1 MEIVP
6 TLGLFFFAALLE
18 IGGGCLVWKW
28 LRNHKGKILGLVGA
42 LILFSYGIIMTLQPA
57 DFGKV
62 YASYGGIFVVSS
74 IIWGNFVDKKKP
86 DRFEIIGSVVV
97 LFGVFVMFYFVK
109 PNVSFGNSFKN
120 CFFNSGVTIGPFFS
134 IDVNTSLNPLEFFSG
149 RLHELKNIGMINVK
163 VSNNGTVFKVTT
175 PS

>member
-1 MEIVP
+1 MELVP

-18 IGGGCLVWKW
+18 IGGGYLVWKW

-42 LILFSYGIIMTLQPA
+42 LILFSYGIIMTLQPE

-74 IIWGNFVDKKKP
+74 IIWGYYVDKKKP

-97 LFGVFVMFYFVK
+97 LFGVMVMFYF
-109 PNVSFGNSFKN
+109 P
-120 CFFNSGVTIGPFFS
+120 
-134 IDVNTSLNPLEFFSG
+134 
-149 RLHELKNIGMINVK
+149 R
-163 VSNNGTVFKVTT
+163 
-175 PS
+175 

>member
-1 MEIVP
+1 MELVP

-18 IGGGCLVWKW
+18 IGGGYLVWKW

-74 IIWGNFVDKKKP
+74 IIWGYYVDKKKP

-97 LFGVFVMFYFVK
+97 LFGVMVMFYF
-109 PNVSFGNSFKN
+109 P
-120 CFFNSGVTIGPFFS
+120 
-134 IDVNTSLNPLEFFSG
+134 
-149 RLHELKNIGMINVK
+149 R
-163 VSNNGTVFKVTT
+163 
-175 PS
+175 

>member
-1 MEIVP
+1 MELVS

-18 IGGGCLVWKW
+18 IGGGYLVWKW

-74 IIWGNFVDKKKP
+74 IIWGYYVDKKKP
-86 DRFEIIGSVVV
+86 DRFEIVGSVIV
-97 LFGVFVMFYFVK
+97 LFGVMVMFYF
-109 PNVSFGNSFKN
+109 P
-120 CFFNSGVTIGPFFS
+120 
-134 IDVNTSLNPLEFFSG
+134 
-149 RLHELKNIGMINVK
+149 R
-163 VSNNGTVFKVTT
+163 
-175 PS
+175 